1 MTVAVMDGVPSGPTG
16 RQEDRN
22 GEGRCT
28 RGTHLA
34 AD

>member
-1 MTVAVMDGVPSGPTG
+1 MMAVMDGVPSGRAG
-16 RQEDRN
+16 RQDDRN
-22 GEGRCT
+22 GKGRCT